1 MRTQRRAAMPD
12 ESRFQGI
19 YPMKGKY
26 FHVFLHGIFILFSW
40 NAIENQMNQYGARF
54 YLIFEKSGA
63 LMLDI

>member
-1 MRTQRRAAMPD
+1 MRTQRQAAMPD

-26 FHVFLHGIFILFSW
+26 FHVFLHRIFIPFSW
-40 NAIENQMNQYGARF
+40 DAIKNQINQYEARF

-63 LMLDI
+63 LLLDI